1 MPRRQAAFGGGSMTY
16 KESSFPWSRLWL
28 IENDREDGMRC
39 SEDQARA
46 YRGRVTHAAGHSRRK
61 AQLGIGGSKTDAPL
75 LAIQMRSKGDAER
88 VSKNQSRIV
97 RPPCVGFSLA
107 PPSLKHAMHTYSNS
121 KTVIQHAL
129 PSTQYNFGDK
139 SVHELSPNTPHS
151 EENTIQIGKVFPC
164 HATCPSSPC
173 TRHRISSEPYLHMIS
188 LEVPLS
194 KARQYET
201 KFNSIQ
207 TILIPA
213 PDEFVAPTS
222 QNGIRR
228 APQLEKAR

>member
-61 AQLGIGGSKTDAPL
+61 AQLGVGGSKTDAPL

-107 PPSLKHAMHTYSNS
+107 PPSLKHGNAYVQQQQNGNPTCLTFY
-121 KTVIQHAL
+121 
-129 PSTQYNFGDK
+129 
-139 SVHELSPNTPHS
+139 
-151 EENTIQIGKVFPC
+151 TIQFRRQI
-164 HATCPSSPC
+164 SP
-173 TRHRISSEPYLHMIS
+173 RAKSEY
-188 LEVPLS
+188 
-194 KARQYET
+194 
-201 KFNSIQ
+201 
-207 TILIPA
+207 
-213 PDEFVAPTS
+213 TS
-222 QNGIRR
+222 Q
-228 APQLEKAR
+228 